1 MAVTGIFL
9 PNGQHLAFAE
19 ARAPKK
25 PAKGQIASRSR
36 IGGFGGIEGLL
47 PNPDPVLRA
56 AGKSIEVYRT
66 LRSDPHVGGCVR
78 RRKSAVRALERAVR
92 REDASDRIVKEVE
105 AMLSDLDLERII
117 GEILDA
123 PLYGY
128 QPLEVGWQAVGQQW
142 VPADVVGKPA
152 EWFAFDAENLLRFLD
167 KDAGRDGVLVS
178 ERKFLLPRQDASY
191 DNPYGQPD
199 LARCFWPIKFKQG
212 GLDFWNRFVEK
223 YGSPW
228 LIGKT
233 PRSASL
239 KETEDLLDRLDAM
252 VSDAVGVVPDDSSV
266 EIVEAAGKAGSA
278 DVYDRFLRR
287 LSGEVSIALLGQD
300 QTTEADANRASAQ
313 AGIEVA
319 EDIRDADAGLVSATL
334 TQLIRWYVEVN
345 FGGPAPVYELWDQ
358 DAIDKRQA
366 ERDTALGGLANGPR
380 YTKLYWERNYG
391 YQEGDLSDALVSG
404 GMPGLPALGF
414 AESPVVADTPAHQA
428 DQVSDALS
436 GAVDGWIGAVRAL
449 ADRVGSLEE
458 LRDGLHDLFPGM
470 SLDDYAQAMAQALA
484 AAALAGRYEIV
495 EEAARGR

>member
-1 MAVTGIFL
+1 M
-9 PNGQHLAFAE
+9 AFAE
-19 ARAPKK
+19 ARAPRK
-25 PAKGQIASRSR
+25 PVKGQIASRSR

-66 LRSDPHVGGCVR
+66 LRADPHVGGCVR
-78 RRKSAVRALERAVR
+78 RRKSAVRALERGVR
-92 REDASDRIVKEVE
+92 KGDAADRVVADVE
-105 AMLSDLDLERII
+105 AMLADLDLERII

-128 QPLEVGWQAVGQQW
+128 QPLEVDWQMVGRHW
-142 VPADVVGKPA
+142 VVADVVGKPS
-152 EWFAFDAENLLRFLD
+152 EWFAFDSVNGLRFLA
-167 KDAGRDGVLVS
+167 KDAGREGLLVPW
-178 ERKFLLPRQDASY
+178 RKFLLPRQDASY

-233 PRSASL
+233 PRSASTQ
-239 KETEDLLDRLDAM
+239 ESEELLEKLDAM

-266 EIVEAAGKAGSA
+266 EIIEAAGKTGSA
-278 DVYDRFLRR
+278 DVYDKFLRR

-358 DAIDKRQA
+358 AAIDQRQA
-366 ERDTALGGLANGPR
+366 ERDKGLGGLANGPR
-380 YTKLYWERNYG
+380 FTRLYWERAYG
-391 YQEGDLSDALVSG
+391 YQEGDLSDAPVG
-404 GMPGLPALGF
+404 GAMPGLPALGF
-414 AESPVVADTPAHQA
+414 AESPVVADTPIHQA
-428 DQVSDALS
+428 NQVSDVLG
-436 GAVDGWIGAVRAL
+436 GAVDGWIDAVRAL
-449 ADRVGSLEE
+449 ADRVDSLEA
-458 LRDGLHDLFPGM
+458 LRDGLMDLFPGM
-470 SLDDYAQAMAQALA
+470 SLDDYAQRMAQALA

-495 EEAARGR
+495 EEAARGS